1 MASQVLVGKSGPVR
15 LGKLLGKG
23 GEGAV
28 YEVEGRPEVAAKVYL
43 APASSERSD
52 KLLAMAALRTPA
64 LDQLT
69 AWPLEVLRHS
79 DGKVTGFVMANL
91 RDSKDIHRL
100 YSPKSRLADFPQAD
114 WRMVVRAALNTARAF
129 AVLHQAGHLVGD
141 VNHGGVRISPD
152 ATVRL
157 IDTDSFQVSH
167 QGRTFLCEV
176 GVQDFTPPELQGKA
190 FKQVTRTANH
200 DNFGLAVL
208 IFQMLMNGRHPFA
221 GRYSGSGEMPIE
233 KAIPEFRYA
242 YSSNAAAMKMQPPP
256 LTPPAAAA
264 SPEVAG
270 LWERAFGSGGAKPG
284 GRPTA
289 QEWVQALTK
298 LESGFVR
305 CSQRSSHFYFGGYGS
320 CPWCPIE
327 RAGIALFGGT
337 AAVIKKLGPGQFNL
351 ESVWRDITSATLPP
365 LASMPQPTVV
375 PASQSVAAV
384 GLRRRAWRNMG
395 WAVGLAILVLGVV
408 LNAPAFLLWA
418 GLGFGMGA
426 WVNSRGRADVTPIT
440 ARYQQ
445 AKTHYEGLKARWT
458 QEQSDTQ
465 LQLKQQQLRPLR
477 DELLGLSA
485 ERERRYAVLMNN
497 RQRHALNAYLDQF
510 EIEKATIPGIGAAK
524 KAMLESFGVE
534 TAADVVRS
542 NVLQVPGFGPALTDR
557 LLKWRQK
564 LEGQFRFNPAAAID
578 PRQVADLDRTIMS
591 RRSQLEAELTT
602 GRMTVLQLRQ
612 AALTRRQALESAM
625 QDAARLYS
633 QAAADAKA
641 VGG

>member
-1 MASQVLVGKSGPVR
+1 
-15 LGKLLGKG
+15 
-23 GEGAV
+23 
-28 YEVEGRPEVAAKVYL
+28 
-43 APASSERSD
+43 
-52 KLLAMAALRTPA
+52 
-64 LDQLT
+64 
-69 AWPLEVLRHS
+69 
-79 DGKVTGFVMANL
+79 
-91 RDSKDIHRL
+91 
-100 YSPKSRLADFPQAD
+100 
-114 WRMVVRAALNTARAF
+114 MVVRAALNTARAF

-200 DNFGLAVL
+200 DSFGLAVL

-270 LWERAFGSGGAKPG
+270 LWERAFGSGGAKPN

-289 QEWVQALTK
+289 QDWVQALTK
-298 LESGFVR
+298 LEGGFVR

-327 RAGIALFGGT
+327 RAGIALFGAT

-351 ESVWRDITSATLPP
+351 ESVWRDITSAILPP
-365 LASMPQPTVV
+365 LAAMPQPTVV
-375 PASQSVAAV
+375 PASQAVAAV
-384 GLRRRAWRNMG
+384 GQRRRAWRNMG
-395 WAVGLAILVLGVV
+395 WAAGLAILVLGVV

-418 GLGFGMGA
+418 VLGFGMGA
-426 WVNSRGRADVTPIT
+426 WVNSRGRANVTPIT
-440 ARYQQ
+440 GRYQQ

-458 QEQSDTQ
+458 REQSDTQ
-465 LQLKQQQLRPLR
+465 LQSKQQQLRPLR

-510 EIEKATIPGIGAAK
+510 EIEKAKIPGVGAAK

-542 NVLQVPGFGPALTDR
+542 KVLQVPGFGPALTDR

-564 LEGQFRFNPAAAID
+564 LEGQFHFNPAAAID

-625 QDAARLYS
+625 QEATRLYS